1 MRLLVDGD
9 GCPDIADMKNLAKKY
24 DIPMIVY
31 IDYAHQLHDD
41 YFQTIYCEVGN
52 DSVDMRL
59 FNDSQKDDLVITQ
72 DYGLASLLISKNVQ
86 VMHISGKTLDKDNID
101 FYINSRYQSA
111 KARHSHAKTHLKGP
125 KKKRTAQTTNNFIKN
140 LNRKLRNKT

>member
-9 GCPDIADMKNLAKKY
+9 GCPDVAQMKDLAKKY

-31 IDYAHQLHDD
+31 IDYAHQLNDD
-41 YFQTIYCEVGN
+41 YFQTVYCEVGN
-52 DSVDMRL
+52 DSVDMKL

-72 DYGLASLLISKNVQ
+72 DYGLASLLISKNIQ

-111 KARHSHAKTHLKGP
+111 KQRHSHEKTHLKGP
-125 KKKRTAQTTNNFIKN
+125 KKRTAQTTNNFIAN
-140 LNRKLRNKT
+140 LNRKLKNRT